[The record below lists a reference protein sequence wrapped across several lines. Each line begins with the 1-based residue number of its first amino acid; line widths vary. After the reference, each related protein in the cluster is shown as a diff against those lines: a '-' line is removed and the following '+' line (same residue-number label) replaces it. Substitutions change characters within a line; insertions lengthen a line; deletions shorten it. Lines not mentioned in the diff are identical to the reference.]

1 MLTPATITV
10 EFLGNYE
17 GPHRVCWR
25 VQGSGNPYVCT
36 NIVNCSGGGNIC
48 TAEISIM
55 VDTELC
61 DPTTFEGYIQATCNL
76 ETSTT
81 GQIPFTVVYN
91 PTPSCNAY
99 ILTNNTGDTYD
110 FTSQELGLNCDGTA
124 RPAFLLADGGSI
136 YLCGIAGMPL
146 GTITTFN
153 VLADPSVCC
162 GVCESYTVNSTT
174 SSPVTIYYV
183 ACGNKEFSITTA
195 PPIGDPGLTICA
207 VAGSV
212 TGDAPFNSIKGVCS

>member
-36 NIVNCSGGGNIC
+36 NIVNCSGGGNVC

-61 DPTTFEGYIQATCNL
+61 TPTIFEGYIQATCNL
-76 ETSTT
+76 ETSPT
-81 GQIPFTVVYN
+81 GQVPFTVTYT

-99 ILTNNTGDTYD
+99 ILTNTTGDTYD
-110 FTSQELGLNCDGTA
+110 FTSEELGLNCDGTT
-124 RPAFLLADGGSI
+124 RPAFLLADGGTI

-153 VLADPSVCC
+153 VLADPTICC
-162 GVCESYTVNSTT
+162 GVCESYTINSAT
-174 SSPVTIYYV
+174 SSPVNIYYV
-183 ACGNKEFSITTA
+183 DCATKHFTTA
-195 PPIGDPGLTICA
+195 VAPPVGGLSIIICA